1 MGVLHSSS
9 PLSLTPFFAKTESY
23 LSSRYQRTK
32 IEAKYITREELQTGV
47 PQGSA
52 SGPLLFTICIYI
64 YIFYMKPHSFVLRII
79 YFLHSKTQEK
89 QQPLRFAYSFLNDGT
104 FIYRALYT
112 IILFFTL
119 LKIIHYY
126 RHKNPIIKIHNKQ
139 KPK

>member
-89 QQPLRFAYSFLNDGT
+89 QQPLRFAYSFLNLYWPLYLYSIVL
-104 FIYRALYT
+104 FAILSLNIYIYM
-112 IILFFTL
+112 
-119 LKIIHYY
+119 
-126 RHKNPIIKIHNKQ
+126 Q
-139 KPK
+139 M